1 MRTALN
7 ALFYRIQLAPSS
19 MQDAAPGSPRPRSCR
34 VSKAYLVVAPL
45 LLLSLGHAGSLQAQS
60 EGAGTDANALESVEA
75 MEGATQNMTLEE
87 LEAFVEAQKEAL
99 DKVRSSRDVT
109 AEKEEKAREAKV
121 EEDARRA
128 EAKAEV
134 EKLCEELEA
143 LESGSLDE
151 CMKTVED
158 D

>member
-1 MRTALN
+1 
-7 ALFYRIQLAPSS
+7 
-19 MQDAAPGSPRPRSCR
+19 
-34 VSKAYLVVAPL
+34 VPL
-45 LLLSLGHAGSLQAQS
+45 LLLALGHVGSLQAQS
-60 EGAGTDANALESVEA
+60 DGAGADALESVEA
-75 MEGATQNMTLEE
+75 IEGATQNMTLEE

-109 AEKEEKAREAKV
+109 ADKTEKAREALS
-121 EEDARRA
+121 EEEERRA

-134 EKLCEELEA
+134 EKLCEELET
-143 LESGSLDE
+143 LEPGSLDE